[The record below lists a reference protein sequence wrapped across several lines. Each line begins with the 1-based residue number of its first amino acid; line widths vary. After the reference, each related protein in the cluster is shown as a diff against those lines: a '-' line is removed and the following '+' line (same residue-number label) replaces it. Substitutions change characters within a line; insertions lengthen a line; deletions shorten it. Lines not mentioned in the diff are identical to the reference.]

1 MSRSH
6 ETGLEHFLF
15 YQTLDGARDGEEFG
29 AATLAGTGEI
39 DAHDLLDPTGTG
51 RHDHDVVGQV
61 ERLADAEGDEDD
73 HHQHG
78 ASVLEQIRLQTLPRL
93 HIAPHEALDH
103 PEYRGRVSPRTAP
116 TITII

>member
-1 MSRSH
+1 MTRPLRMRRSSMEHSCQYARSH

-39 DAHDLLDPTGTG
+39 DAHDLLDPPGTG

-61 ERLADAEGDEDD
+61 ERLADAVGDEDD
-73 HHQHG
+73 RLPLG
-78 ASVLEQIRLQTLPRL
+78 EPDLEQLLLHDLPCL
-93 HIAPHEALDH
+93 
-103 PEYRGRVSPRTAP
+103 RVEGAQGT
-116 TITII
+116 